1 MTLTEQIKADL
12 VAAMKARQPQVLD
25 VLRMLSTSMKNK
37 AIDLKH
43 ELDDAE
49 VIAVLKSD
57 LKKLQDA
64 LADFTTAARKDLIA
78 KTQEEIAII
87 KKYLPPEMS
96 AEELEEKVRAK
107 LAELGIK
114 EPKDIGKAIGAV
126 MADLK
131 GLADGA
137 RVKALIEKILG

>member
-1 MTLTEQIKADL
+1 MNLSEQLKADI
-12 VAAMKARQPQVLD
+12 VTAMKARQPEVLD
-25 VLRMLSTSMKNK
+25 VLRMLSTSVKNK
-37 AIDLKH
+37 AIDMKR

-49 VIAVLKSD
+49 VMAVLKGD

-64 LADFTTAARKDLIA
+64 LADFTKAAREDLIA

-96 AEELEEKVRAK
+96 AEELEAIVRAK

-114 EPKDIGKAIGAV
+114 EPKDVGKAIGAV

-131 GLADGA
+131 DKVDGS
-137 RVKALIEKILG
+137 RVKATIEKILS